1 MLTTLTHAL
10 RALVH
15 LLVCGP
21 QRAWLSYVIWETE
34 AYLADCERDGLIE
47 SLHVTQW
54 RAEVADM
61 RVRLALLQQPR
72 ATTNTARA

>member
-1 MLTTLTHAL
+1 MLTTLINAL
-10 RALVH
+10 RALAH
-15 LLVCGP
+15 LIVCGP

-34 AYLADCERDGLIE
+34 AYLADCERDGLIN
-47 SLHVTQW
+47 SLHVTKW

-72 ATTNTARA
+72 STNTVRA

>member
-1 MLTTLTHAL
+1 MNATLINAARCVLHAL
-10 RALVH
+10 VY
-15 LLVCGP
+15 GP
-21 QRAWLSYVIWETE
+21 QRAWLSCVIWETE